1 MDLFMII
8 GARRKIKAFLVVWLI
23 VAFVR
28 LIIYIYNSI
37 KIGSSSMVLL
47 GVNIGAF
54 FLVSISCVPVLLSIY
69 KLDDERQRILDE
81 SELTRKFIEKGKIN
95 NMHYIGK

>member
-1 MDLFMII
+1 MII

-37 KIGSSSMVLL
+37 KIGPSSMVLL

-54 FLVSISCVPVLLSIY
+54 FLVIISCVPVVLSIY
-69 KLDDERQRILDE
+69 KLDDERQRILNE
-81 SELTRKFIEKGKIN
+81 SELARKFIEKGKIN

>member
-1 MDLFMII
+1 MII
-8 GARRKIKAFLVVWLI
+8 GARKKIKAFLGVWLI

-37 KIGSSSMVLL
+37 KIGPSSMVLV